1 MTRTCYRSAGLAALV
16 AAAAI
21 GLAACAGSSSSSPQ
35 VASLPGSSGP
45 GGGSAAAGSSAT
57 GGPAHPQGSNPT
69 QLLDEWAAC
78 MRHHGDP
85 GQTDP
90 TIDSDQGI
98 HITIPIAGMHT
109 NQEASTEAH
118 GSTGPC
124 ASYELAAQKA
134 LRGGQPAPKQPT
146 MGQQLSYA
154 RCMRAHGV
162 TKFPD
167 PNGSGSTY
175 VGNLDLNS
183 PVYLQADRVCSKQNG
198 MLAAGSPAP
207 PGNVQVQ
214 SARPPGFVPGGGQP
228 AERTVTPGAG
238 NG

>member
-1 MTRTCYRSAGLAALV
+1 MHRTYRRSAGLAALL
-16 AAAAI
+16 AAAVI
-21 GLAACAGSSSSSPQ
+21 GLAGCAGSSSSSPQ
-35 VASLPGSSGP
+35 VASLPGSGGP
-45 GGGSAAAGSSAT
+45 DSGSAAAGSSAA
-57 GGPAHPQGSNPT
+57 GGPAHPNGSNPT

-90 TIDSDQGI
+90 TIDSDKGI

-109 NQEASTEAH
+109 NQLASTEAH

-134 LRGGQPAPKQPT
+134 LRGGQPPPKQPT
-146 MGQQLSYA
+146 MAQQLSYSK
-154 RCMRAHGV
+154 CMRAHGV
-162 TKFPD
+162 AKFPD
-167 PNGSGSTY
+167 PNESGSTY
-175 VGNLDLNS
+175 VGNLDLTS
-183 PVYLQADRVCSKQNG
+183 PVYLHADRVCSKQNG

-214 SARPPGFVPGGGQP
+214 SARPPGAPVPSGAPSAP
-228 AERTVTPGAG
+228 A

>member
-1 MTRTCYRSAGLAALV
+1 MNRNCRRSAGVAALA

-21 GLAACAGSSSSSPQ
+21 GLAACAASGSSSPQ
-35 VASLPGSSGP
+35 VASLPTSSGP
-45 GGGSAAAGSSAT
+45 GSGSAAAGSSAA
-57 GGPAHPQGSNPT
+57 GGPAHPPGSNPT
-69 QLLDEWAAC
+69 QLLDEWAVC

-90 TIDSDQGI
+90 TIDSDKGI
-98 HITIPIAGMHT
+98 HITIPIAGQHT
-109 NQEASTEAH
+109 NQLASTEAH

-124 ASYELAAQKA
+124 ASYELAAQMA

-146 MGQQLSYA
+146 MAQQLSYS

-162 TKFPD
+162 AKFPD
-167 PNGSGSTY
+167 PNGSGSTN

-183 PVYLQADRVCSKQNG
+183 PVYLHADRVCSKQNG
-198 MLAAGSPAP
+198 MVAAGSPAP

-214 SARPPGFVPGGGQP
+214 SAWPPGVPRP
-228 AERTVTPGAG
+228 SGAPG
-238 NG
+238 NGNG